1 MQDNGAKDAGSRWL
15 FPAGEVEHTWTLF
28 SAGMPSNAVI
38 KVGDTEYRGVN
49 AQGDTHFR
57 AAYVDASEVSVTCG
71 GGYVYTLVVDNAN
84 HQINVDFVQLFNP
97 TASPTA
103 EEKYHYLL
111 KMPAAYVG
119 ANGGNLFGVTKK
131 SAADRFLLI
140 EDTARLGQYYIY
152 DQTSATWISYSSAT
166 IGSTAKQQSESKV
179 TVETSKA
186 SAKTWQLRLRRDG
199 ASVSILPGEISDP
212 SGASAAPKMLFSICG
227 VLTMATVLG
236 SSKILRSVRWLVPQ
250 RCSLNLA
257 KNLCTRLCPTKEK
270 RWWASTLVA

>member
-1 MQDNGAKDAGSRWL
+1 
-15 FPAGEVEHTWTLF
+15 
-28 SAGMPSNAVI
+28 
-38 KVGDTEYRGVN
+38 
-49 AQGDTHFR
+49 
-57 AAYVDASEVSVTCG
+57 
-71 GGYVYTLVVDNAN
+71 
-84 HQINVDFVQLFNP
+84 
-97 TASPTA
+97 
-103 EEKYHYLL
+103 
-111 KMPAAYVG
+111 MPAAFVG
-119 ANGGNLFGVTKK
+119 SNGGNLLGVTKK

-199 ASVSILPGEISDP
+199 ASVSILPGEISEP
-212 SGASAAPKMLFSICG
+212 SGASAAWNFTGG
-227 VLTMATVLG
+227 VSQNVVLN
-236 SSKILRSVRWLVPQ
+236 LWRARWLVPQ